1 MTGGIIEMSRRKKI
15 IPVVEV
21 IAFIATTGSVWEI
34 EKREKAQEKY
44 LREYAKAHNIHIVGS
59 VHGNGLGQNEANR
72 QFDKII
78 KLISHK
84 HVEGIIVA
92 NMMAI
97 SKSIPDAYYKIG
109 KVKEAGGVIISVDEG
124 VLEMKV
130 KTTEELL

>member
-1 MTGGIIEMSRRKKI
+1 MSRRKKLT
-15 IPVVEV
+15 PVVEV
-21 IAFIATTGSVWEI
+21 IAFISTTGPVWEI

-44 LREYAKAHNIHIVGS
+44 LQEYAKAHNIHIVGI
-59 VHGNGLGQNEANR
+59 VHRNGLGQNEANR
-72 QFDKII
+72 QFDKIT
-78 KLISHK
+78 KLIYQK
-84 HVEGIIVA
+84 RVEGIMVA

-97 SKSIPDAYYKIG
+97 STCISDAYYKIG